1 MINPK
6 NARESNQTEATS
18 LHYSNGIILKSEWLI
33 LLHVNKPSQGILV
46 PISSHDDATI
56 TKENVAIEANITMK
70 ATIVA
75 KVALEVTAHATRVVA
90 LIQVG
95 LRRSKIANAQTRFF
109 ESSSKLL
116 QTFVALK
123 N

>member
-1 MINPK
+1 MINHK

-90 LIQVG
+90 LIQVE
-95 LRRSKIANAQTRFF
+95 LRRSKIANA
-109 ESSSKLL
+109 
-116 QTFVALK
+116 
-123 N
+123 